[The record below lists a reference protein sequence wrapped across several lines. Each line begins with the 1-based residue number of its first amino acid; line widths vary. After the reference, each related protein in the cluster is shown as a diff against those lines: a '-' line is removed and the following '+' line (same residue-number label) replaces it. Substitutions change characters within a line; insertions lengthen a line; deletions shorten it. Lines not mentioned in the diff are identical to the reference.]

1 MSIFRGPVVFGDRGA
16 EFIAHSDISARG
28 QPEPTGWL
36 VSSFLELGFDDWH
49 LGVLCLIGNC
59 MCMAAYLAI
68 QAPVLAKYPA
78 SISVTA
84 YSYLFGCLLMVATA
98 FLVTNESTDWN
109 LTQSEAFA
117 VCYAGI
123 IASALNY
130 GMLTWCNKIL
140 GPSMVALYNP
150 LQPAASAFLSR
161 VFLGS
166 PIYLGSILGGLLI
179 IAGLYLVTWAS
190 YRQRQAAIGID
201 LHASRSDPPI
211 TYQLGHLFSV
221 PPSSIQKI
229 ID

>member
-1 MSIFRGPVVFGDRGA
+1 MAIFRGPVVFGDRSS
-16 EFIAHSDISARG
+16 EFIHSDISAKG

-36 VSSFLELGFDDWH
+36 MSSFVELGFDDWH

-98 FLVTNESTDWN
+98 FFVTDESTDWN

-123 IASALNY
+123 VASALNY

-166 PIYLGSILGGLLI
+166 PIYLGSIFGGLLI
-179 IAGLYLVTWAS
+179 ISGLYLVTWAS

-201 LHASRSDPPI
+201 PHASRSSEPPI

-221 PPSSIQKI
+221 PPSSIPKI